1 MKVKGKALIE
11 ERLFNCLTGKQIG
24 ELAEACL
31 RSKTF
36 LKKRSY
42 KLVLSDIDE
51 CLTVWMLANAVGR
64 CSETESEKMIRILQK
79 YKQMLTIYF
88 VE

>member
-1 MKVKGKALIE
+1 MKAKGKALKE

-24 ELAEACL
+24 ELAEACR

-42 KLVLSDIDE
+42 KWVLSYTDE
-51 CLTVWMLANAVGR
+51 CLTVQMMT
-64 CSETESEKMIRILQK
+64 SSQK
-79 YKQMLTIYF
+79 LHA
-88 VE
+88 

>member
-1 MKVKGKALIE
+1 MKAKGKALRE

-24 ELAEACL
+24 ELAEACR

-42 KLVLSDIDE
+42 KWVLSYIDE
-51 CLTVWMLANAVGR
+51 CLTVWMWDTAVGR
-64 CSETESEKMIRILQK
+64 YSETESEKMIRILQK